1 VNTLIADLHLF
12 FAAYWPHLAV
22 VLSFAAGAAAAIHA
36 AMTKRDVRAAI
47 GWVALA
53 LFSPLLGALFYLV
66 AGINRV
72 RYSKLAQLRDAADP
86 LLRRGDQI
94 SDPALSRAMP
104 AHLASLI
111 RLGDHVSQFPVL
123 AGNRIQPLMGGDETY
138 PAMLGAIRGARRSVA
153 LGSYI
158 FDNDP
163 VGREFVTAL
172 REARERGVEVRV
184 LIDSIGA
191 RYSRPPITRLL
202 RAAGIPVA
210 LFMSDVLGLRLPY
223 ANLRSHRKLLVV
235 DGELA
240 FTGGMNIRAGFMAA
254 YAGEAPTR
262 DAHFRLEGPVVSQ
275 LMLVFAHDWE
285 FTTGENLRSATVF
298 SVPEVSPG
306 KTPGPGLEA
315 KALEGGGKAAFG
327 TMAAESAGIPLR
339 VVASGPD
346 RNIGR
351 THDMLLGAL
360 ASAQRHVRLQ
370 TPYFLPDLTLI
381 SAMTIAARRGVRV
394 DVVIP
399 DSNNLRLV
407 DYAMTAQLDQLIA
420 LGVRVWRATGT
431 FDHAKLLTIDD
442 VWSYVGSSNMDS
454 RSLRLNFE
462 LDIEVHDRQLAAWIA
477 NRIDTAIA
485 QARPVT
491 LQALKALSFPRRLR
505 NKIIWLA
512 SPYL

>member
-1 VNTLIADLHLF
+1 MNTLIADLHIF
-12 FAAYWPHLAV
+12 FADYWPHLAV
-22 VLSFAAGAAAAIHA
+22 AFSIAAGAAAAIHA

-47 GWVALA
+47 GWVALT
-53 LFSPLLGALFYLV
+53 LFSPFLGALFYLV

-72 RYSKLAQLRDAADP
+72 RYSKLVQLRDAADP
-86 LLRRGDQI
+86 LLRRAEQTT
-94 SDPALSRAMP
+94 DPELSRAMP
-104 AHLASLI
+104 EHLASLV
-111 RLGDHVSQFPVL
+111 RLGDHISQFPML

-138 PAMLGAIRGARRSVA
+138 PAMLEAIRGARRSVA

-163 VGREFVTAL
+163 VGREFVSAL
-172 REARERGVEVRV
+172 RDARERGVEVRV

-191 RYSRPPITRLL
+191 RYSRPPVTRLL
-202 RAAGIPVA
+202 REAGIPVA
-210 LFMSDVLGLRLPY
+210 LFMSDVLGLRLAY
-223 ANLRSHRKLLVV
+223 ANLRSHRKLLVI
-235 DGELA
+235 DGVLA

-254 YAGEAPTR
+254 YASEAPTR
-262 DAHFRLEGPVVSQ
+262 DAHFRVEGPVVSQ

-285 FTTGENLRSATVF
+285 FTTGENLRSA
-298 SVPEVSPG
+298 S
-306 KTPGPGLEA
+306 
-315 KALEGGGKAAFG
+315 AFG
-327 TMAAESAGIPLR
+327 PPEAPARAGQAVATEIGGSSAGPAGTIAEGIPLR

-346 RNIGR
+346 RNIGC

-370 TPYFLPDLTLI
+370 TPYFLPDVTLM

-407 DYAMTAQLDQLIA
+407 DYAMTAQLDQLIEM
-420 LGVRVWRATGT
+420 GVRIWRATGT

-462 LDIEVHDRQLAAWIA
+462 LDIEAHDRQLAAWIA
-477 NRIDTAIA
+477 SRIDAAIA
-485 QARPVT
+485 QARAVT
-491 LQALKALSFPRRLR
+491 LPGLKSIPFPIRLR